1 MTKLLLNSFASIPGA
16 KFTTSEIKYFYMKTL
31 MLQYKYMR
39 ISITMINQDI
49 INAYNL
55 LPLVN
60 NGHLLIKI
68 CKGM

>member
-1 MTKLLLNSFASIPGA
+1 
-16 KFTTSEIKYFYMKTL
+16 MKTL